1 MICPFLA
8 AGTYTAVYNFLDVPV
23 GVVPVTKENEDDQTK
38 LEEYNHGDLVC
49 KLVKKVED
57 TVLSQS

>member
-1 MICPFLA
+1 MNCPLLA

-23 GVVPVTKENEDDQTK
+23 GVVPVTKENEDDQIK

-49 KLVKKVED
+49 KLVKKV
-57 TVLSQS
+57 